1 MDKNLIKKNYQ
12 KKIEKFTYYNQK
24 YYDENTS
31 EISDLE
37 FDKLKIEILELEKKY
52 NFLSSK
58 KSPQLQVGYKPSKN
72 FRKVAHRVPMLSL
85 SNAFSEDDLNNFEK
99 KIFNYL
105 DKKSGLEIEYSAEPK
120 IDGISASLIYKKGKF
135 TMGLSRGDGKVGED
149 ITANLKTIKDI
160 PKIILDKEFPK
171 DIDVRGEV
179 FIRNSDFR
187 KISNKFANPRNA
199 ASGSLRQ
206 NPKDTAKVPLK
217 FIAYTFGYEKGMNI
231 NLQSEF

>member
-12 KKIEKFTYYNQK
+12 KKIEKLTYYNQK

-105 DKKSGLEIEYSAEPK
+105 DKKSGLEIEYSTKPK
-120 IDGISASLIYKKGKF
+120 
-135 TMGLSRGDGKVGED
+135 MMV
-149 ITANLKTIKDI
+149 
-160 PKIILDKEFPK
+160 
-171 DIDVRGEV
+171 
-179 FIRNSDFR
+179 
-187 KISNKFANPRNA
+187 
-199 ASGSLRQ
+199 
-206 NPKDTAKVPLK
+206 
-217 FIAYTFGYEKGMNI
+217 
-231 NLQSEF
+231 SEHL